1 MNIYLY
7 VKTHQKT
14 GLKYLGMTTKFD
26 PHKYKGSGKLWK
38 QHLKEYGNSYTTD
51 ILLGT
56 TDKEEIKK
64 AGTYYSRLWNVVK
77 SAEWANQKI
86 ESGTGGWTPNTDII
100 PWNKGVQMTSEQK
113 KKISKSKKGRFTGNN
128 NPFYGK
134 QHTAETKEK
143 ISASNKGKVFDK
155 DVIATR
161 NEKQKGIPKLSV
173 SAKLKGKPKSEEHK
187 EKLRQ
192 AWIKRKE
199 NQSTKLHSPPG

>member
-1 MNIYLY
+1 MAI
-7 VKTHQKT
+7 
-14 GLKYLGMTTKFD
+14 
-26 PHKYKGSGKLWK
+26 
-38 QHLKEYGNSYTTD
+38 
-51 ILLGT
+51 
-56 TDKEEIKK
+56 
-64 AGTYYSRLWNVVK
+64 
-77 SAEWANQKI
+77 
-86 ESGTGGWTPNTDII
+86 
-100 PWNKGVQMTSEQK
+100 EQK

-187 EKLRQ
+187 EKMRQ

-199 NQSTKLHSPPG
+199 NQRTKLHSPPG